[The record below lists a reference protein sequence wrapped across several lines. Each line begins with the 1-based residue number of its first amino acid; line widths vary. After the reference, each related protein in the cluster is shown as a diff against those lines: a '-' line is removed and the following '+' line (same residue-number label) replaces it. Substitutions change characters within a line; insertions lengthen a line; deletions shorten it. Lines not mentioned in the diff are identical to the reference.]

1 MPKRLYDFR
10 CTEGHLTE
18 KYVDLSDDHTHR
30 CNECGSEAK
39 RVISAVSFVLEGV
52 SGHFPTASD
61 QWAKRRKEQIALE
74 RKREA
79 NQ

>member
-10 CTEGHLTE
+10 CTNDHITEKFTDLAEGHT
-18 KYVDLSDDHTHR
+18 YR
-30 CNECGSEAK
+30 CNECGAEAK
-39 RVISAVSFVLEGV
+39 RVISPVHFKLEGV
-52 SGHFPTASD
+52 TGHFPTAAD